1 LGLAA
6 SNDLRNGGD
15 RNGFCLF
22 CGSGL
27 LLIHLAS
34 AACLH
39 KFVKPTFCLE
49 ANRAVSHDQG
59 ACDTNQII
67 VVNPRTL
74 EIVEIIDT

>member
-1 LGLAA
+1 MDLSA
-6 SNDLRNGGD
+6 SNDLRNGCD

-27 LLIHLAS
+27 LFIRLAC
-34 AACLH
+34 AACRH
-39 KFVKPTFCLE
+39 KFAEPIFGLE
-49 ANRAVSHDQG
+49 ANRAVSDDYG

-74 EIVEIIDT
+74 EIVDA